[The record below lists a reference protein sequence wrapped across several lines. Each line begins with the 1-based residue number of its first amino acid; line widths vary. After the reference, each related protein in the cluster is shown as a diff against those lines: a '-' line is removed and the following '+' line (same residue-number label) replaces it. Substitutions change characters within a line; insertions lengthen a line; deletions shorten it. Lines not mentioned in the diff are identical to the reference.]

1 MKVKIFI
8 IVGLLTPQT
17 DLTLPS
23 AALDYKLIKKIKDE
37 RFDVDLIHQYDLMIH
52 LGPRD
57 LQVGVVDTAES
68 KVLLVEDFVFPS
80 LSSQE
85 ELLKTLEQLFDD
97 HALLKAAFWNKI
109 KISIKNNKFVQ
120 VPAVLFIEESQTEY
134 LRFNAQ
140 INPDKE
146 DVHSVANKQADA
158 ITVFTFPKELKE
170 WFLSLYPADKIR
182 FLHQS
187 AVLIEGVTHVSL
199 NRKDTPLYIFV
210 DRFKLHILYAKKG
223 KLIYYNQFVIKE
235 FAEYVKYIML
245 VMKTLN
251 LRQESSQVVLW
262 GYIGRNSP
270 HYNEFYKYINNVVFG
285 NRPKNVKFGYMF
297 DELQDHHF
305 FDLYSMHLVGD

>member
-1 MKVKIFI
+1 
-8 IVGLLTPQT
+8 
-17 DLTLPS
+17 LTLQS
-23 AALDYKLIKKIKDE
+23 AALNYKLIKKIKDE

-52 LGPRD
+52 VGPRD
-57 LQVGVVDTAES
+57 LQVGVIDTADNRI
-68 KVLLVEDFVFPS
+68 LMVEDFVFPS
-80 LSSQE
+80 LSSQD

-97 HALLKAAFWNKI
+97 HSLLKAAFWNKI

-120 VPAVLFIEESQTEY
+120 VPSVLFVEESQAEY
-134 LRFNAQ
+134 LRFNAP
-140 INPDKE
+140 IIAEKE
-146 DVHSVANKQADA
+146 EVHSVINKQSEAV
-158 ITVFTFPKELKE
+158 TVFTFPKELKA
-170 WFLSLYPADKIR
+170 WLVTLYPPDKIR

-187 AVLIEGVTHVSL
+187 AVLIEGVTRVSL

-210 DRFKLHILYAKKG
+210 DRFRLHILYAKKG

-235 FAEYVKYIML
+235 FAEYIKYIML

-251 LRQESSQVVLW
+251 ISQETSQVVLW

-285 NRPKNVKFGYMF
+285 YRPKHVKFGYMF

-305 FDLYSMHLVGD
+305 FDLYSMQLVGD